1 MAIAKVYGIQTF
13 VSKEKLEKGWIFLVI
28 PMDHQWLENALHT
41 SSLYRVK

>member
-28 PMDHQWLENALHT
+28 SMARQWLESTLHT